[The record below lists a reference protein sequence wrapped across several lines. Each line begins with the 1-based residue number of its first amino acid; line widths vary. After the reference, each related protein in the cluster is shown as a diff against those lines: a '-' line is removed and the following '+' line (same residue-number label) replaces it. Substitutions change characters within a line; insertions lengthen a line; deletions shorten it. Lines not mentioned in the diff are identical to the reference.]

1 VGESIED
8 HARTLADAIDA
19 ALPGWVVRCVE
30 RTMTATPGGMTSEAR
45 RRAEAA
51 GRDARAGT
59 GSAIRALL
67 EADIDEQRS
76 TPLAL
81 LRQAVRYPTEVL
93 RQAGVAP
100 VGRDPFDRR
109 SFPDDPYGLSPASLA
124 DVDPVLVG
132 PGISWGAAKAFVHK
146 QRHRSSKP

>member
-1 VGESIED
+1 
-8 HARTLADAIDA
+8 
-19 ALPGWVVRCVE
+19 
-30 RTMTATPGGMTSEAR
+30 MTSEVR

-51 GRDARAGT
+51 GRDAVAAT
-59 GSAIRALL
+59 GPRIRDLL
-67 EADIDEQRS
+67 EADIDEQHS

-93 RQAGVAP
+93 RQAGIAP

-124 DVDPVLVG
+124 DVDPALVA

-146 QRHRSSKP
+146 QRHRPPNP